1 MLGSIRK
8 FSSSIFALDK
18 GETERISMAEIHSMD
33 NIQGS
38 PGGDQQD
45 VPALFALKKTIQLIY
60 ETDYR
65 FADEAAG
72 FRKGAVQTRDP
83 RAEFDEIELNS
94 LGDFDF
100 ENAYAQVKT
109 QMPPRK
115 ND

>member
-1 MLGSIRK
+1 MVISGEQAFDQFTGTPSNLIEV

-65 FADEAAG
+65 FA
-72 FRKGAVQTRDP
+72 V
-83 RAEFDEIELNS
+83 
-94 LGDFDF
+94 
-100 ENAYAQVKT
+100 
-109 QMPPRK
+109 PP
-115 ND
+115 DIPT